1 MKNLD
6 RRAWCCT
13 TLALGLSGRGALA
26 AEKLKGVPAIGA
38 PLRLP
43 DVPLL
48 DGGEFLASQA
58 QGRVVVVYWWAS
70 WCPFCAQVTPSIQ
83 KLWRAQ
89 REHGLMVLGLSIDR
103 DPAAAKAYLAKR
115 GYDFPSAW
123 VSPAVEAVLPKPEG
137 LPVTLVRGRDGRV
150 AAAETGQLFPED
162 VELLARFL

>member
-1 MKNLD
+1 MNSLD
-6 RRAWCCT
+6 RRVWCCA
-13 TLALGLSGRGALA
+13 ALGLGLGARGALA
-26 AEKLKGVPAIGA
+26 SEKLKGVPAIGS

-43 DVPLL
+43 DMPLL
-48 DGGEFLASQA
+48 DGGAFQASQA

-89 REHGLMVLGLSIDR
+89 RERGLMVLGLSTDR
-103 DPAAAKAYLAKR
+103 APAAAKAYLAKR
-115 GYDFPSAW
+115 GYDFPCGW